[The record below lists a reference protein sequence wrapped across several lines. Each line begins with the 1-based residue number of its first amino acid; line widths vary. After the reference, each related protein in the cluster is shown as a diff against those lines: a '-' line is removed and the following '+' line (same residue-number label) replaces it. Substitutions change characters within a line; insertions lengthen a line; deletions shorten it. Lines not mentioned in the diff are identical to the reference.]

1 MSSAASTPPSGL
13 VAGLVVLGAGV
24 AALFDGIVF
33 HQLLQWHHMLSGWHR
48 PDTVHNL
55 ELNTAADGWFH
66 VAAAAI
72 MAFGA
77 LLAARAQPPARPP
90 ARLVAGAV
98 LLGFGGFN
106 VAEGIVD
113 HLALGVHH
121 VREGADATAY
131 DLGLLGLSAF
141 LAVTGAVLAGPLAV
155 RPEDLAGRDAGSGS
169 RRPGRRLAP

>member
-1 MSSAASTPPSGL
+1 MSSAASTPLSGL

-106 VAEGIVD
+106 VAEGMSTTSRS
-113 HLALGVHH
+113 ASTMS
-121 VREGADATAY
+121 VRARTPPPTTWAF
-131 DLGLLGLSAF
+131 SAF
-141 LAVTGAVLAGPLAV
+141 P
-155 RPEDLAGRDAGSGS
+155 RSS
-169 RRPGRRLAP
+169 R